1 MGNIIADKLAN
12 KAIDE
17 TSNRTTSKTTP
28 ISIATTKHMVKTTIL
43 NQEKLKQQQTKEQ
56 HVISNILNK
65 WNIFAEYQ
73 QINID
78 HQHYA
83 KNQYYNFVKH

>member
-1 MGNIIADKLAN
+1 
-12 KAIDE
+12 
-17 TSNRTTSKTTP
+17 
-28 ISIATTKHMVKTTIL
+28 MVKTTIL

-78 HQHYA
+78 ID
-83 KNQYYNFVKH
+83 